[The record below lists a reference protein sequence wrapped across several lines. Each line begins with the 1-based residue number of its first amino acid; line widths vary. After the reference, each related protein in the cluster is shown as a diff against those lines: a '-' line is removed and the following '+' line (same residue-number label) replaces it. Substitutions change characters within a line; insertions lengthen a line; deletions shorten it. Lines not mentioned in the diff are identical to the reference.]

1 VAIRPIVLLGAMA
14 LLSAGCGSKSSPPLT
29 KAEYVKQMKVIGLGL
44 GQSLNKFAN
53 ASTPKAAGAALTA
66 AQDDLRTAAKK
77 LDDIN
82 PPENVQAAHQKLVD
96 AVNEFADELD
106 PIIQKLNNGNAS
118 AAQLVLTTKGFQAL
132 QAASNAIAKAGYPIL
147 SG

>member
-1 VAIRPIVLLGAMA
+1 
-14 LLSAGCGSKSSPPLT
+14 
-29 KAEYVKQMKVIGLGL
+29 MKVIGLGL

-82 PPENVQAAHQKLVD
+82 PPRTSRRRIRN
-96 AVNEFADELD
+96 
-106 PIIQKLNNGNAS
+106 S
-118 AAQLVLTTKGFQAL
+118 STR
-132 QAASNAIAKAGYPIL
+132 
-147 SG
+147 

>member
-1 VAIRPIVLLGAMA
+1 
-14 LLSAGCGSKSSPPLT
+14 
-29 KAEYVKQMKVIGLGL
+29 MKVIGLGL

-53 ASTPKAAGAALTA
+53 ASTPKAAGASLTA